1 MYRHVKSVRQCDAGG
16 VSPVHQSRARVAAS
30 GDRAD
35 LRGERPRRAARRPA
49 RRQVGRHVRPRSN
62 HRGLR
67 LCRRSG
73 QPAGP
78 TRRRPAAV
86 DGRLADG
93 RRVLQR
99 RGWSRIQHQP
109 GQPAPGHH
117 PRSVAGTHER
127 QHALHRVGH
136 HPDWRLARRGT
147 RPGFRAVADDRG
159 DGPGRPALAR
169 LGAVLASPPT
179 EGPAGTRLTCRNRQ
193 DDWRV
198 TPAYGSEQ
206 LMAVT
211 REQFESGMTYDA
223 YKAQMTRNREQLEK
237 NETDLQLTSQDAQA
251 FRGLPQRL
259 NVLALAED
267 WCGDVIANLPIL
279 GRVAAASEGKL
290 NLRILLRD
298 QQPGEQVM
306 DEHLNKGQYKSIP
319 TVIFMDGDFNEL
331 GVWVERPESVTR
343 LREEKR
349 QALYKAHPEWGNPDT
364 PIGELPEDGRPQ
376 VRQAT
381 AALRN
386 ETKPFANS
394 EVVRE
399 FRELVQTA
407 AAKQPA

>member
-1 MYRHVKSVRQCDAGG
+1 
-16 VSPVHQSRARVAAS
+16 
-30 GDRAD
+30 
-35 LRGERPRRAARRPA
+35 
-49 RRQVGRHVRPRSN
+49 
-62 HRGLR
+62 
-67 LCRRSG
+67 
-73 QPAGP
+73 
-78 TRRRPAAV
+78 
-86 DGRLADG
+86 
-93 RRVLQR
+93 
-99 RGWSRIQHQP
+99 
-109 GQPAPGHH
+109 
-117 PRSVAGTHER
+117 
-127 QHALHRVGH
+127 
-136 HPDWRLARRGT
+136 
-147 RPGFRAVADDRG
+147 
-159 DGPGRPALAR
+159 
-169 LGAVLASPPT
+169 
-179 EGPAGTRLTCRNRQ
+179 
-193 DDWRV
+193 
-198 TPAYGSEQ
+198 
-206 LMAVT
+206 MAVT

-251 FRGLPQRL
+251 FCGLPQRL

-364 PIGELPEDGRPQ
+364 PIAELPEDVRTQ
-376 VRQAT
+376 VQQAT

-399 FRELVQTA
+399 LRELVQQA